1 MPRFFRGN
9 ESDSDSDYDSA
20 SDSGASD
27 AEIQQ
32 QKSGATSS
40 RFAQAAF
47 DSDSDDDNVKRVVKS
62 GKEKQLDEI
71 TGLSK
76 AILKAVRAD
85 EWNEVSSDFEKA
97 AVVAVKI
104 SKDSKGQGLP
114 RVYIKCL
121 YELEE
126 ATDKGRSKEQL
137 KKLNADVVRSFS
149 KLKQR
154 VRKYNKD
161 FAKQI
166 TEYKANPMA
175 SEDESGDEAADDQV
189 VPKQR
194 LSAKALVKARAA
206 ESSSESESESG
217 SSESGSSESESESD
231 SESGDS
237 WGSKSESETDS
248 ETESEGEGEGEGH
261 VRYSRW
267 LKKEPT
273 KKKAEA
279 KKPVKKEKAPQR
291 AGPQPGE
298 EEGDE
303 EDDGF
308 TTVGKGGKAA
318 AKPIITAE
326 NLSEQLSS
334 ILGSRGRK
342 NTDKK
347 EAVEKLE
354 NLLAVAANVL
364 QKAKV
369 LMALVSALFDSSGNV
384 QYTPVDLWHKTQTTI
399 NALLSLLEANPQI
412 SILESAD
419 VAEDSNDF
427 KYAGEPAAVRGSIIS
442 FIDRLDD
449 EFTRSLQNIDPHTPE
464 YVERMRDTVPLYVT
478 IVRSQHYFER
488 VALKDSMCRIVLR
501 RLEHLYYRTDQV
513 NAHVE
518 ANVAALPGSPV
529 STIVPSAIAGDMEAV
544 IHSLCTFLYQN
555 AEPLLRTRAML
566 MHIFSHALHKRYYIA
581 RDLLLMS
588 HIQENVH
595 QADVN
600 TQVLY
605 NRAVAQLGLAA
616 FRLGK
621 IQEAFD
627 HTLELVSSGRQRELL
642 AQGVTQQRTQQL
654 SPAEEQLQR
663 QRQLP
668 FHININLELLECVFL
683 TSSMLIEIPYMASAN
698 TNPEARRAPVSRLF
712 RRMLDFNER
721 QVFIGPPE
729 NTRDH
734 IMAAAKALA
743 TGDWESARDY
753 IQDIKIWAL
762 LPDSDEIKDILA
774 TRIQIEALRTYLF
787 TYSMQFES
795 VGLEELA
802 TMFGLSSG
810 KVYSLLA
817 RMVYSGELQA
827 SIDEVSGVL
836 VFSRANFE
844 VSSRLQQT
852 ALTLANKVNT
862 FADVNERM
870 FELKINGGNAPGD
883 RQQAGNDQG
892 HRNQGGERDGRTNQQ
907 RGGAGGGGGG
917 RDGQRGGSGGGN
929 QNRKD
934 GGANRGRGNPRRG
947 GGTSGGNGSGG
958 GQRRGG
964 GSGGRR

>member
-27 AEIQQ
+27 AETQQ
-32 QKSGATSS
+32 QKSGATSN

-85 EWNEVSSDFEKA
+85 EWNNVSSDFEKA
-97 AVVAVKI
+97 AVVAAKI

-114 RVYIKCL
+114 RVYIRCL

-137 KKLNADVVRSFS
+137 SKLNADVVRSFN

-166 TEYKANPMA
+166 TEYKANPMT
-175 SEDESGDEAADDQV
+175 SEDEDESGAEAAADQV

-194 LSAKALVKARAA
+194 LSAKALSKARAA
-206 ESSSESESESG
+206 ESSSESESEA
-217 SSESGSSESESESD
+217 GSSESESESD
-231 SESGDS
+231 SESSDS
-237 WGSKSESETDS
+237 WGSESESETES
-248 ETESEGEGEGEGH
+248 EPESESEGEGEGEGH

-273 KKKAEA
+273 KKKAEV
-279 KKPVKKEKAPQR
+279 KKPVKKEKAPQK
-291 AGPQPGE
+291 AGPQPVE
-298 EEGDE
+298 EEEE

-318 AKPIITAE
+318 AKPVITAE

-354 NLLAVAANVL
+354 KLLAVAANAL

-384 QYTPVDLWHKTQTTI
+384 QYTPVELWHKTQTTI

-412 SILESAD
+412 SILESAEAAD
-419 VAEDSNDF
+419 DSNDF
-427 KYAGEPAAVRGSIIS
+427 KYAGEPVAVRGSMIA

-518 ANVAALPGSPV
+518 ANVAALPGSPG

-566 MHIFSHALHKRYYIA
+566 MHIFNHALHKRYYVA

-605 NRAVAQLGLAA
+605 NRAIAQLGLAA

-668 FHININLELLECVFL
+668 FHININLELLECIFL

-817 RMVYSGELQA
+817 RMVYGGELQA

-892 HRNQGGERDGRTNQQ
+892 HRNQGGERTNQQ

-917 RDGQRGGSGGGN
+917 GRDGQRGGGGGGN

-934 GGANRGRGNPRRG
+934 GGANRGRNPRRG
-947 GGTSGGNGSGG
+947 GGNGS

-964 GSGGRR
+964 GSGARR